1 MWNRFI
7 AIVVLNLITS
17 FSFAN
22 SDKKIIDQ
30 ANKLISNKKFETAFK
45 KLDQYDP
52 QNKNIDIFLKKYE
65 IVSKYALSSKLHRA
79 YALKDLKKNEN
90 LNSVVY
96 NIDQINFHEFK
107 ADLVFDSLLKIQP
120 ENCELNKLASEHLFD
135 VHLKFGKYWIM
146 PENEY
151 LKQMAIYSEKTIKG
165 NCANEQSYY
174 KIGYYLINVGKYK
187 ESIYFLY
194 QCVLKNDKSPTY
206 HYNLALAYL
215 MTKSQATALKHAKKA
230 YELYTDSMY
239 KSDASRMLGE
249 AYFQNKFIDS
259 AIMYYE
265 KAEELDSTTIN
276 NIASLLN
283 IYIKTSNSKADECF
297 SKLYNID
304 PKNPTIYNQLEQIY
318 STNAAENELIKK
330 YEGLLIRH
338 SDNDEI
344 SANLKYYLARL
355 YSIENIDLAIKTYN
369 ESKTYFEKIYKND
382 HPVFSSIDESIQ
394 QLKVQQK

>member
-120 ENCELNKLASEHLFD
+120 ENCDLNKQASEHLFD
-135 VHLKFGKYWIM
+135 IHLKFGKNWVK

-151 LKQMAIYSEKTIKG
+151 LRQMAIYSEKSIKG
-165 NCANEQSYY
+165 KCADEKSYY
-174 KIGYYLINVGKYK
+174 KIGYYLINVGKYQ

-194 QCVLKNDKSPTY
+194 QCVLKNDKNATY
-206 HYNLALAYL
+206 HYNLSLAYL
-215 MTKSQATALKHAKKA
+215 MTKSPATALKHAKKA
-230 YELYTDSMY
+230 YDLYTDSLY

-249 AYFQNKFIDS
+249 AYFQNNFVDS
-259 AIMYYE
+259 AVMFYE
-265 KAEELDSTTIN
+265 KAEELDSSTIN

-283 IYIKTSNSKADECF
+283 IYLKTSNTKADECF
-297 SKLYNID
+297 NKFYKLD
-304 PKNPTIYNQLEQIY
+304 PTNPTIYNQLEQIF
-318 STNAAENELIKK
+318 TNNAIENELIKK
-330 YEGLLIRH
+330 YEDLLLRY
-338 SDNDEI
+338 SENAEVL
-344 SANLKYYLARL
+344 ANLKYYLARL
-355 YSIENIDLAIKTYN
+355 YSIENTELAIKTYQ
-369 ESKTYFEKIYKND
+369 ESKSYFEKIYKND
-382 HPVFSSIDESIQ
+382 HPVFTSIDKSIQ
-394 QLKVQQK
+394 QLKDQK